1 MNTLIKNIDEEN
13 WRFLKVEAAKQ
24 NITLGELF
32 NRLVEEHKNRDED
45 MNASWQ
51 RIFSRPALLTKE
63 EAKRMHKA
71 IESFRR
77 EFSFEGQF
85 MIVLDTNI
93 LIEFEAHNVEL
104 IKFLQNLTK
113 KFPSR
118 PYITSANYSEFLY
131 GFIKESPK
139 KQEKAIKLAK
149 T

>member
-32 NRLVEEHKNRDED
+32 NRLVEEHKSREED
-45 MNASWQ
+45 MNISWQ

-77 EFSFEGQF
+77 EFSFEG
-85 MIVLDTNI
+85 
-93 LIEFEAHNVEL
+93 
-104 IKFLQNLTK
+104 
-113 KFPSR
+113 
-118 PYITSANYSEFLY
+118 
-131 GFIKESPK
+131 
-139 KQEKAIKLAK
+139 
-149 T
+149 